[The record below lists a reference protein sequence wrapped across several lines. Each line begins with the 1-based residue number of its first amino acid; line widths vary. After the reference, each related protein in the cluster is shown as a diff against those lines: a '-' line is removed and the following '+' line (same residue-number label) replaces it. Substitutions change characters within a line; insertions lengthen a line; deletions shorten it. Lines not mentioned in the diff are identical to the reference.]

1 MLDGFGW
8 RAPCGGDDVACL
20 VEVRAEEGRFPALD
34 RFLEWFCQRER
45 AFEWGKLVL
54 TSASFV

>member
-8 RAPCGGDDVACL
+8 RSPGRGDDVACL
-20 VEVRAEEGRFPALD
+20 VEVRAEQGRFPTLD
-34 RFLEWFCQRER
+34 RFLEWFCQCGRTFER
-45 AFEWGKLVL
+45 SKLVL